1 MNDTHEPA
9 LASAPASRRE
19 FTKRA
24 AALAT
29 SATLALPLV
38 AGAQTTPQTIPR
50 EATAP
55 PNPLPSPSPAPAP
68 NKLLDAYV
76 EVARERFGEG
86 LSAEELARVR
96 TDLAGNLRTATRLSQ
111 AKLTNADEP
120 DFIFKA

>member
-24 AALAT
+24 AAFAT

-38 AGAQTTPQTIPR
+38 AGAQTTQPAPR

-55 PNPLPSPSPAPAP
+55 PNPSPSPSPAPD
-68 NKLLDAYV
+68 KLLDAYA

-86 LSAEELARVR
+86 LSAEELGRVR